1 MKEKMIELVEFIVKQ
16 FAEDKDQVVVT
27 AEDRDGA
34 MNIVVTAS
42 EGDMGRI
49 IGKQGRI
56 AKSIRTIVKSV
67 SAKESQKYFVEI
79 RDRKNASASAEGAST
94 DEE

>member
-1 MKEKMIELVEFIVKQ
+1 MKEKMVELVEFIVKQ
-16 FAEDKDQVVVT
+16 FAEDKDQVTVT
-27 AEDRDGA
+27 AEDRDDSV
-34 MNIVVTAS
+34 NIVVTAS

-67 SAKESQKYFVEI
+67 SAKESRKYFVEI
-79 RDRKNASASAEGAST
+79 RDRKDASVSAGGS

>member
-1 MKEKMIELVEFIVKQ
+1 MKEKMVELVEFIVKQ
-16 FAEDKDQVVVT
+16 FAEDKDQVTVT

-34 MNIVVTAS
+34 VNIVVTAS
-42 EGDMGRI
+42 ESDMGRI

-79 RDRKNASASAEGAST
+79 RDRKDASAPAGGEQP

>member
-1 MKEKMIELVEFIVKQ
+1 MREKMVELVEFIVKQ
-16 FAEDKDQVVVT
+16 FAEDKAQVSVT

-34 MNIVVTAS
+34 VNIVVTAS

-67 SAKESQKYFVEI
+67 SAKENQKYFVEI
-79 RDRKNASASAEGAST
+79 RDKKDGVAADASE